1 MCLGFSLLIHIGT
14 LCQSFNLLLSSG
26 VVGYVAFL
34 SRKMSCLKGNLG
46 LGRDGG
52 MVFIKGF

>member
-34 SRKMSCLKGNLG
+34 SRKMSCLKGISVW
-46 LGRDGG
+46 GG
-52 MVFIKGF
+52 TGEWFL